1 MSMDQCETCGKEE
14 KNPMEE
20 WEKPS
25 VKELDVTSITKSG
38 ININWDGS
46 SYS

>member
-1 MSMDQCETCGKEE
+1 MEQSETCGKEE
-14 KNPMEE
+14 KKSMEE

-38 ININWDGS
+38 VNINWDGTT
-46 SYS
+46 YS